1 MEKSGTRH
9 NAIEK
14 LKNFENFD
22 FLYLNKN
29 VKHFNFEILRINN
42 FQFSES

>member
-1 MEKSGTRH
+1 MLIVSSILKFNIEKSGNRH
-9 NAIEK
+9 DAIEK

-29 VKHFNFEILRINN
+29 VKLFN
-42 FQFSES
+42 S